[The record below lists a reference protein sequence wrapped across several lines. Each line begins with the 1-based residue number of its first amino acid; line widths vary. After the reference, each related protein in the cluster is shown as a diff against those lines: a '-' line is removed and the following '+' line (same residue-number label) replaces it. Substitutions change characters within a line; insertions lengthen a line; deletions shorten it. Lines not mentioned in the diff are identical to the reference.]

1 MQPLVGYKVTKCK
14 AHKNWHYSLVAAIFM
29 MIAITTAEANGNF
42 SKNLEGSARV
52 AQYAAKIDN
61 SVLQGNVSIIQQQG
75 YNNQANVTQS
85 RSSRYQFANFSH
97 INQRG
102 NNNQANITQS
112 NGNNVGV
119 IWQVGNDNAANISQQ
134 GNNFSFRADIH
145 QLGVSGDISISQS
158 GSGQRS
164 ISVEQQN
171 YSGNAQPVAID
182 TY

>member
-1 MQPLVGYKVTKCK
+1 MQTSSGYKITKCK
-14 AHKNWHYSLVAAIFM
+14 ENKNWHYSIVAVVFM
-29 MIAITTAEANGNF
+29 MIATTTAEANGSF
-42 SKNLEGSARV
+42 STNLEEGSRV
-52 AQYAAKIDN
+52 AQYAAQVDN

-134 GNNFSFRADIH
+134 GNNSSFRADIH
-145 QLGVSGDISISQS
+145 QLGISGDISISQS

-171 YSGNAQPVAID
+171 YSGNARPVAID

>member
-1 MQPLVGYKVTKCK
+1 MQPLSDYKVTKSK
-14 AHKNWHYSLVAAIFM
+14 ANKSWFYSLVAAVFIM
-29 MIAITTAEANGNF
+29 AAITTAEANGNF
-42 SKNLEGSARV
+42 STNLEEGTRV
-52 AQYAAKIDN
+52 AQYAAQIDN
-61 SVLQGNVSIIQQQG
+61 SVSQGNVSIIQQQG
-75 YNNQANVTQS
+75 YNNQASVTQS

-102 NNNQANITQS
+102 NNNQANITQN
-112 NGNNVGV
+112 NGNNVGL
-119 IWQVGNDNAANISQQ
+119 IWQVGNDNTANISQQ
-134 GNNFSFRADIH
+134 GNTFSFRADIH

-171 YSGNAQPVAID
+171 YSGNARPVAID